1 MRTGLMTAGLED
13 TAPEGPAANCLGDL
27 LRPGDV
33 SYDDGRKIW
42 NVSSTGIPP

>member
-1 MRTGLMTAGLED
+1 MRTGLMTARLED

-33 SYDDGRKIW
+33 SYDDGRKLW